1 MFSQLWENDV
11 RPRQDKK
18 FVILMENKF
27 QKLIQQE
34 KGEFGT
40 LKELFSSHF
49 GLKCHQHILGN
60 VVGNQY

>member
-1 MFSQLWENDV
+1 MD
-11 RPRQDKK
+11 
-18 FVILMENKF
+18 NKF

-49 GLKCHQHILGN
+49 GLKISPTYPRECCRQSMLILF
-60 VVGNQY
+60 YI